1 MRLLFIIDPLD
12 RLGLA
17 GDTSYALMVEASR
30 REHEVWTRDEWK
42 VLDRAAALLAA
53 RGVSMVLRCN
63 VCRVGGALAA
73 SQGPSGER
81 LLTCDHKQ
89 RVLSRAH

>member
-1 MRLLFIIDPLD
+1 MSAPRPAGYRQSPGGLLVPSSL
-12 RLGLA
+12 
-17 GDTSYALMVEASR
+17 E
-30 REHEVWTRDEWK
+30 REREVWTRDEWK

-81 LLTCDHKQ
+81 LLTCAHKQ